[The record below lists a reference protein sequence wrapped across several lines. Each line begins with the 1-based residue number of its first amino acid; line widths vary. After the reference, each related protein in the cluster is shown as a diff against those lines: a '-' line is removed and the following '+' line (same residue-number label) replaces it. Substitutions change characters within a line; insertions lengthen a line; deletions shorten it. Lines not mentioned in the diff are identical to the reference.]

1 MDAKRY
7 VVTVSVAT
15 VWTSTES
22 PRSLDKVALE
32 APVDIEEWLYRLT
45 YEKRLALCNE
55 NLVQTQLLFG
65 EKVEV
70 IKQEGDWCYVLIP
83 SQPSK
88 KNDAGYPG
96 WVPASQL
103 KSVEV
108 QKQDSYAQV
117 VAKKTLLVINN
128 QTELM
133 LSYRTTLPVLQHLNE
148 HVEVE
153 TPLGKG
159 LLLTKD
165 VNVVQADTE
174 QHPTKSGEHLVL
186 EGKRFLDLPYLWGG
200 MSSYGF
206 DCSGFTYSLHKAN
219 GYTIPRD
226 ASDQATSGK
235 EVAYE
240 EMKPG
245 DLLFFA
251 YEQGKGFVHHVAMYY
266 GNGQIIH
273 SPKTGKTVEVIPIKG
288 MEYEDEICAIRRYW
302 T

>member
-1 MDAKRY
+1 MNAKRY

-15 VWTSTES
+15 VWTSAES
-22 PRSLDKVALE
+22 PRSLDQVALE
-32 APVDIEEWLYRLT
+32 SPVDIKEWLRRLT
-45 YEKRLALCNE
+45 YENRLALCNE

-65 EKVEV
+65 EEVEM
-70 IKQEGDWCYVLIP
+70 IKQEGNWCYVLIP

-88 KNDAGYPG
+88 KNNVGYPG

-103 KSVEV
+103 KAVEL
-108 QKQDSYAQV
+108 QKQDASAQV
-117 VAKKTLLVINN
+117 IARKTLLVIDN

-133 LSYRTTLPVLQHLNE
+133 LSYRTTLPVVQYLNE

-153 TPLGKG
+153 TPLGRG
-159 LLLTKD
+159 LMLAKD
-165 VNVVQADTE
+165 VNVVQSDAE
-174 QHPTKSGEHLVL
+174 LHPKTGAHLVS

-235 EVAYE
+235 VVSYE
-240 EMKPG
+240 EMEPG

-273 SPKTGKTVEVIPIKG
+273 SPKTGKAVEVIPIKG